1 MTPPVESRHDA
12 DVRIMDARSVV
23 LFLLLTAAAREWVE
37 AHVSGDRQL
46 LGIGL
51 AVEPRFAPSLAAGMT
66 DDGLV
71 VKACGVDAH
80 HAGDDGVSVTE
91 DDDLVEA
98 VITTPR
104 QAPTAERYDLGWL
117 FTHWAWESGY
127 RDWVRAVRVLAR
139 TLRGLER
146 TGLIE
151 RRTIRRAGQPAH
163 HGFVLTR
170 EGQEALVALSGDWIA
185 EVEP

>member
-12 DVRIMDARSVV
+12 DARIVDAGPVV
-23 LFLLLTAAAREWVE
+23 LFLLLTAAAHEWVE
-37 AHVSGDRQL
+37 AHVSGDPQTF
-46 LGIGL
+46 GIGL
-51 AVEPRFAPSLAAGMT
+51 AVEPRDVAALAAGMA

-71 VKACGVDAH
+71 VEACGADEH

-104 QAPTAERYDLGWL
+104 QAPTTEAYDLGWL
-117 FTHWAWESGY
+117 FTCWAWESGY
-127 RDWVRAVRVLAR
+127 RDWDRAVRVLAR

-151 RRTIRRAGQPAH
+151 RRTIRRVGQPTH

-170 EGQEALVALSGDWIA
+170 GGQEAIVALSGDWIA